1 MVYLEYIICKTY
13 FPGIV
18 SEMNL
23 ILTKDKPY
31 WLCK

>member
-1 MVYLEYIICKTY
+1 MAFLEYIICKTY

-18 SEMNL
+18 FVMNL